1 MPYLITCIDKPNSL
15 DKRLSIRE
23 RHINYLEKFKSKLV
37 TAGPLIGENG
47 KPYGSLLI
55 LDLKGH
61 SELENFLKNDPY
73 SLEGLFEEITVK
85 EFKKVF

>member
-37 TAGPLIGENG
+37 TTWPLIGENG
-47 KPYGSLLI
+47 TLR
-55 LDLKGH
+55 
-61 SELENFLKNDPY
+61 
-73 SLEGLFEEITVK
+73 
-85 EFKKVF
+85 